1 MAQNRRIAAAVDA
14 DRLWRHHEAIAEIGA
29 TGRGGVNRQALTA
42 EDAAARRQVIAW
54 AAERGFRVAV
64 DAIGNLFIRR
74 EGSDAG
80 AAPVVAGSH
89 LDSQPTGGNY
99 DGVYG
104 VLAAMEVLMAAD
116 DADIATVRPLDV
128 VVWTNEEGSRFQPA
142 TMGSAV
148 FVGALSLAEV
158 LAVTDAQGAT
168 VANALDQTLRTVDVT
183 VKRPLGFAM
192 HAYLEAHIEQG
203 PLLEATGKQLGIVVG
218 IQGMRWYEVV
228 VSGAEGHAGTTP
240 SANRRDALA
249 AAVDMAQAL
258 RLHMADVTDSV
269 RFTIGR
275 FNVTPN
281 SPNTI
286 PGRVLF
292 TVDLRHPEA
301 VELARLGDAI
311 GDVCRAHAGPCDVVV
326 RETIRSA
333 PTSFAP
339 PIQDLIRRVAGD
351 LGIDHMDIV
360 SGATHDAKFMADHC
374 PSGMI
379 FVPCAGGLSHN
390 EAESAD
396 PADLA
401 AGARVLAEV
410 LIALAQS

>member
-1 MAQNRRIAAAVDA
+1 M
-14 DRLWRHHEAIAEIGA
+14 
-29 TGRGGVNRQALTA
+29 T
-42 EDAAARRQVIAW
+42 
-54 AAERGFRVAV
+54 
-64 DAIGNLFIRR
+64 
-74 EGSDAG
+74 
-80 AAPVVAGSH
+80 
-89 LDSQPTGGNY
+89 PTSRPC
-99 DGVYG
+99 
-104 VLAAMEVLMAAD
+104 
-116 DADIATVRPLDV
+116 RPLDV

-311 GDVCRAHAGPCDVVV
+311 GDVCRAHAGPVRCRGQGDHPLRADVV
-326 RETIRSA
+326 
-333 PTSFAP
+333 
-339 PIQDLIRRVAGD
+339 
-351 LGIDHMDIV
+351 
-360 SGATHDAKFMADHC
+360 C
-374 PSGMI
+374 P
-379 FVPCAGGLSHN
+379 
-390 EAESAD
+390 AD
-396 PADLA
+396 PGFDPPRRRRPRYRPYGYRL
-401 AGARVLAEV
+401 RRHP
-410 LIALAQS
+410 